1 LSDDFLPSST
11 SVTISCRQVKV
22 ARSAMKQALAWNE
35 DDDMGVK
42 KAGRKIRFCF
52 WDGETNC
59 TVTFSSLR
67 KAGHGHGGRKKES
80 EKREVV
86 ARQAGAGQPN
96 LQEEV
101 DDDEDDEDRV
111 ESSRLDEFGDW
122 LEQEQDELPEE
133 FRLRTE

>member
-1 LSDDFLPSST
+1 
-11 SVTISCRQVKV
+11 
-22 ARSAMKQALAWNE
+22 MKQALAWNE
-35 DDDMGVK
+35 DDDIGVK

-52 WDGETNC
+52 WDGETNY
-59 TVTFSSLR
+59 TVTFTSLR
-67 KAGHGHGGRKKES
+67 KAGHGHGHGGWKKES

-86 ARQAGAGQPN
+86 ARQAGAGQTN

-122 LEQEQDELPEE
+122 LE
-133 FRLRTE
+133 FRLRTK